1 MKISSEKSNSR
12 LAGFF
17 APLLITLVIFAW
29 FSPWWIGGRV
39 LAPLDL
45 LNGAMSPW
53 HQNEE
58 AYPAK
63 NHFVSDAVDQY
74 LVYRMI
80 AAEQFRNEGWIGWSS
95 LTYGGTAQY
104 ANTMA
109 LYSDWTMQLH
119 RWFDFWT
126 AWHLGLMAQTWIAAT
141 GMWWWLKGRNT
152 GIIWPVCGALL
163 FAFNSQFVTWIYHR
177 WTLGSF
183 CWVPWILASID
194 RHENGSRTH
203 RFAVP
208 VFIGLAFLGGTL
220 QHAALVMLVVGAR
233 WLEQAWSNRPS
244 LQEDSGSTGMA
255 QFTRRFSDAVRA
267 ALSPRL
273 LGEYASWGITG
284 IALSAFMWLPCASAF
299 LESERVGMHIG
310 LHGHAPGVYP
320 GGPLQPLLNLAAY
333 PLQCFPSFLGRCD
346 SLDVLKLFK
355 SELFYVAYFG
365 ALPVIIAFTVA
376 FLRRTSPLAGLLI
389 FFGLLLPLTPLVR
402 LLYQRLLILFILG
415 GILAFT
421 QFMHRADERSRILLA
436 KVVARSVAC
445 MAAAWLVVSLVLM
458 ARPGW
463 LAVLKTKAI
472 AVSGGGSFGYFQLWT
487 EQRVDRFIEGL
498 FIWNPGQLIPLACL
512 ALGIIGLRLT
522 ASPLVS
528 RLRSGQAMLSAACV
542 AEVLWFSAGWVVWTD
557 PVRQPLFAET
567 PETRAL
573 REKVGRDGR
582 TTTLIHPSA
591 HMALTPFIPNTLA
604 AYGIAS
610 IHGYDSIVPD
620 GMLRPFQSADDAEL
634 LGRLAVTHLI
644 TWSGNRSVPEPWAK
658 VWESSAMALYQNP
671 LALPRCIGFEDQSAL
686 DRFHRGLATPY
697 TRLVEQGGLE
707 NSRRIEVPSNVTRI
721 RIAENQASGWQFRL
735 LGEAKWGEVQRGP
748 DACMEVPMVPSSASR
763 ILELR
768 YRPPLRF
775 AGFWVSAAS
784 LVLLAGVASR
794 SFAMRL
800 RSA

>member
-1 MKISSEKSNSR
+1 MRFQHSKSAAAL
-12 LAGFF
+12 LA
-17 APLLITLVIFAW
+17 ITLVVAGW
-29 FSPWWIGGRV
+29 FSPWWAGGKV

-53 HQNEE
+53 HQNQG
-58 AYPAK
+58 AQSAK

-80 AAEQFRNEGWIGWSS
+80 AAEQFRKEGWIGWSS

-126 AWHLGLMAQTWIAAT
+126 AWHLGLMAQTWIAAA

-152 GIIWPVCGALL
+152 GGIWPVCGALL

-194 RHENGSRTH
+194 RHENGSRFH

-208 VFIGLAFLGGTL
+208 AFIGLAFLGGTL
-220 QHAALVMLVVGAR
+220 QHAALVMLVVVAR
-233 WLEQAWSNRPS
+233 WMEQAWSNRLLPHG
-244 LQEDSGSTGMA
+244 EGGSTDFA
-255 QFTRRFSDAVRA
+255 RFTRRISDAIRA

-273 LGEYASWGITG
+273 LGTYAVWGIAG
-284 IALSAFMWLPCASAF
+284 IAISSFMWFPCVAAF
-299 LESERVGMHIG
+299 LESERVGIHIG
-310 LHGHAPGVYP
+310 LHGHAPGMYP
-320 GGPLQPLLNLAAY
+320 GGPMQPLLNLASY
-333 PLQCFPSFLGRCD
+333 PLQWFPSVLGRCD

-365 ALPVIIAFTVA
+365 ALPVLVAFMAV
-376 FLRRTSPLAGLLI
+376 FLRRTSPLARLLI
-389 FFGLLLPLTPLVR
+389 VFGLFLPLTPLVR

-436 KVVARSVAC
+436 KVLARSVAS
-445 MAAAWLVVSLVLM
+445 MAAAWLLMNFVLL
-458 ARPGW
+458 AKPGW
-463 LAVLKTKAI
+463 IAVLKAKAI
-472 AVSGGGSFGYFQLWT
+472 AVSGGGSFGYFQAWT
-487 EQRVDRFIEGL
+487 EQRVDRFIDGL
-498 FIWNPGQLIPLACL
+498 FIWSPVQLIPFACL
-512 ALGIIGLRLT
+512 AVGLIGLRLT

-528 RLRSGQAMLSAACV
+528 RLRSGQAMLAAACV
-542 AEVLWFSAGWVVWTD
+542 AEVLWFSAGWVVWAD
-557 PVRQPLFAET
+557 PIRQPLFAET

-573 REKVGRDGR
+573 RENVGHEGR

-644 TWSGNRSVPEPWAK
+644 TWSGNRAVPEPWSK
-658 VWESSAMALYQNP
+658 VWESSSMALYQNP
-671 LALPRCIGFEDQSAL
+671 LALPRCIGFEDQAAL
-686 DRFHRGLATPY
+686 DRFHRGMTTPY

-707 NSRRIEVPSNVTRI
+707 NSRRIEVPSNITRI

-735 LGEAKWGEVQRGP
+735 PGEATWNEVPRGP
-748 DACMEVPMVPSSASR
+748 DACMEVPMPPSSGSR

-768 YRPPLRF
+768 YRPPLRL
-775 AGFWVSAAS
+775 AGFRVSAAS
-784 LVLLAGVASR
+784 LLLLAAIASS
-794 SFAMRL
+794 SFAMRAK
-800 RSA
+800 SA